1 MPSVLNT
8 IVVGVASY
16 LALVVLL
23 RVSGKRTLSKWNA
36 FDFVA
41 TIALGSTLA
50 TALTSADV
58 SLTQGITAFLVII
71 GLQFAMTFTSVRST
85 RFKNLIKSTPTL
97 LLHEGRY
104 LENALQR
111 ERVAEAEVRAAIRA
125 KGVADIDQVY
135 AVVLETDGSFSV
147 ILERGTSNSAL
158 DGVTRNARSLS

>member
-1 MPSVLNT
+1 MPPILHT
-8 IVVGVASY
+8 LIVGVMSY

-23 RVSGKRTLSKWNA
+23 RLSGKRTLSKWNA

-50 TALTSADV
+50 TALTSSDV
-58 SLTQGITAFLVII
+58 SLVQGITAFLVII
-71 GLQFAMTFTSVRST
+71 GLQFTMTFTSVRST
-85 RFKNLIKSTPTL
+85 WFKNLIKSTPTL

-104 LENALQR
+104 LEGALQR

-125 KGVADIDQVY
+125 KGVADVDQVY

-158 DGVTRNARSLS
+158 DGVTRDARSL